1 MAMFLGYMLAISRMK
16 EIRRTF
22 AYHGAEHKVVNCFEA
37 DLPLTVENARKMTT
51 RNPRCGTSFLL
62 IVMLI
67 SIFVFTLTGWNGGA
81 VGRLLIRL
89 ALLPV
94 VSAISYEVLMLLS
107 RCDNA
112 LVRILRAPGMALQG
126 LTTNEPDDS
135 MLEAA
140 LAAFVAVLTPEQRAE
155 NVPEDYRLP
164 TEIEEEPELE
174 VEFIDLET
182 GEPLEVEDGEDMPS
196 EDAELEIELFE
207 YEDND
212 ADEAL

>member
-1 MAMFLGYMLAISRMK
+1 
-16 EIRRTF
+16 
-22 AYHGAEHKVVNCFEA
+22 
-37 DLPLTVENARKMTT
+37 
-51 RNPRCGTSFLL
+51 
-62 IVMLI
+62 
-67 SIFVFTLTGWNGGA
+67 
-81 VGRLLIRL
+81 
-89 ALLPV
+89 
-94 VSAISYEVLMLLS
+94 MLLS